1 MRIILYGPP
10 GSGKGT
16 QGDLIEKRYGF
27 PKVSTGD
34 LLRRAV
40 RERTLLGMKAD
51 AVMRQGLLVS
61 DDIVLELLKERI
73 SQPDCRTAYV
83 LDGYPRN
90 IGQARSLELLEEN
103 RPETFIEIQVD
114 EETLVARLSARRI
127 CSRCGAIYSLARRAL
142 KKEGECDLCSGDT
155 YQRPDDRPEVI
166 RERFRVYE
174 QETEKIR
181 GYYRARHV
189 YHAVNGSAP
198 EEGVFAAV
206 SALIDS
212 GMARCGEARVI
223 R

>member
-16 QGDLIEKRYGF
+16 QGDLIEKKYGF

-40 RERTLLGMKAD
+40 RERTLLGLKAD
-51 AVMRQGLLVS
+51 GAMRQGLLVS

-73 SQPDCRTAYV
+73 SQPDCRLAYV

-90 IGQARSLELLEEN
+90 IGQALSLELLETN

-127 CSRCGAIYSLARRAL
+127 CSRCGAIYSLALRAL

-181 GYYRARHV
+181 EYYRARNV
-189 YHAVNGSAP
+189 YHAVDGSAP
-198 EEGVFAAV
+198 EAGVFVAV

-212 GMARCGEARVI
+212 GISRRGEARVV